1 MSDGEL
7 LDSVGIPV
15 TAVTSGVETSTS
27 PQRTYYVW
35 KDPPQMAGYNS
46 YPADNS
52 SSPIRHAS
60 YASQVGYFLQQQQ
73 QQQQQ
78 QPQPIQLQSGGPR
91 TTPSGCP
98 GGPVVPSGNMS
109 SPTATTSAAAVA
121 AVAVSSHHPMV
132 PTMVGYT
139 TTGRPSTHQQQPMS
153 FTRALEM
160 TENLDQRGRP
170 QSQQPSVGIPVNQG
184 PPLQPSS
191 QPLDPQSASNEDNRR
206 DSVYDMNSYE
216 ISV

>member
-15 TAVTSGVETSTS
+15 VTTVTSGVETSTS

-52 SSPIRHAS
+52 SSPVRHQS

-78 QPQPIQLQSGGPR
+78 PQPVQIQSGGPR
-91 TTPSGCP
+91 TTPSGYP
-98 GGPVVPSGNMS
+98 GKFN
-109 SPTATTSAAAVA
+109 
-121 AVAVSSHHPMV
+121 
-132 PTMVGYT
+132 
-139 TTGRPSTHQQQPMS
+139 
-153 FTRALEM
+153 
-160 TENLDQRGRP
+160 
-170 QSQQPSVGIPVNQG
+170 
-184 PPLQPSS
+184 
-191 QPLDPQSASNEDNRR
+191 
-206 DSVYDMNSYE
+206 
-216 ISV
+216 

>member
-91 TTPSGCP
+91 TTPSGYP
-98 GGPVVPSGNMS
+98 GKSNFKVVLPLLLGSNLVPLVISFKASRILFYIDLCRWS
-109 SPTATTSAAAVA
+109 SCT
-121 AVAVSSHHPMV
+121 
-132 PTMVGYT
+132 
-139 TTGRPSTHQQQPMS
+139 
-153 FTRALEM
+153 
-160 TENLDQRGRP
+160 
-170 QSQQPSVGIPVNQG
+170 
-184 PPLQPSS
+184 
-191 QPLDPQSASNEDNRR
+191 
-206 DSVYDMNSYE
+206 
-216 ISV
+216 

>member
-91 TTPSGCP
+91 TTPSGYP
-98 GGPVVPSGNMS
+98 GKSNFKLVLPLLLSWSGEQF
-109 SPTATTSAAAVA
+109 
-121 AVAVSSHHPMV
+121 
-132 PTMVGYT
+132 G
-139 TTGRPSTHQQQPMS
+139 STCN
-153 FTRALEM
+153 FF
-160 TENLDQRGRP
+160 
-170 QSQQPSVGIPVNQG
+170 
-184 PPLQPSS
+184 
-191 QPLDPQSASNEDNRR
+191 
-206 DSVYDMNSYE
+206 
-216 ISV
+216 

>member
-1 MSDGEL
+1 
-7 LDSVGIPV
+7 
-15 TAVTSGVETSTS
+15 
-27 PQRTYYVW
+27 
-35 KDPPQMAGYNS
+35 
-46 YPADNS
+46 
-52 SSPIRHAS
+52 
-60 YASQVGYFLQQQQ
+60 
-73 QQQQQ
+73 
-78 QPQPIQLQSGGPR
+78 
-91 TTPSGCP
+91 
-98 GGPVVPSGNMS
+98 MS

-170 QSQQPSVGIPVNQG
+170 QSQQPSVGVPVNQG
-184 PPLQPSS
+184 PPQPSS

-216 ISV
+216 ISVWRHAKKLKNSKKSWMNKWKFMKSKIGKNLIEQIGFSDVIASLPFIDKCYVSLSSWIFVNVRRRRLTRF